1 MDTDTTQNIT
11 TTDTEASQP
20 DTSSQ
25 KTGRSLM
32 LSLKRA
38 LMNISTSKKALSGIA
53 VFVGVLAIAGT
64 LAATGIINVRA
75 LGEFTNITGAPA
87 RVNGVA
93 IDAGLLAREM
103 ESLATRYG
111 LDPKSDTYKNA
122 EADIR
127 DAALDNLIT
136 TELLSQAADAR
147 GFTASAEEVMKEKQ
161 TMIDALGGEETFNT
175 QLAAAGFTP
184 TLFEEYVAKDVA
196 IRKLLDAEV
205 PAKDISVT
213 DEAVRGLY
221 KEIYENMEDAPSLKE
236 VEASLKEQ
244 LVNKELEKRYTVYI
258 ESLKANA
265 RIEK

>member
-1 MDTDTTQNIT
+1 MKI
-11 TTDTEASQP
+11 P
-20 DTSSQ
+20 
-25 KTGRSLM
+25 
-32 LSLKRA
+32 
-38 LMNISTSKKALSGIA
+38 TSKKALSGVA
-53 VFVGVLAIAGT
+53 VFVGVLALAGT
-64 LAATGIINVRA
+64 LAATGVINVRA
-75 LGEFTNITGAPA
+75 LGEFAHITSTPA

-103 ESLATRYG
+103 QNLAMRYG

-136 TELLSQAADAR
+136 TELLSQAARAR
-147 GFTASAEEVMKEKQ
+147 GFTASAEEVAKEKQ
-161 TMIDALGGEETFNT
+161 TMIDAIGGEETFNT

-184 TLFEEYVAKDVA
+184 TLFEEYVAKDLV

-244 LVNKELEKRYTVYI
+244 LINKELEKRYTVYI

-265 RIEK
+265 QIEK